1 MKLLTK
7 ILYEVLNDL
16 NYPNTEIIIE
26 IPKNNKF
33 GDYSTNLALILSKKI
48 KKNPIN
54 IAEDIANHIESL
66 SKNELKKISIAG
78 PGFINF
84 TLSNNFYYK
93 NLLNVIENPN
103 YGKIQQKKSKTALVE
118 FVSANPTGPLTVGH
132 GRGAVLG
139 DTISNILEWNG
150 YEVVREY
157 YFNNA
162 GKQMRVLG
170 ESVASRY
177 KQIYN
182 KDSKFPDYGY
192 QGEYIKD
199 IAKLIS
205 TKFNDNFLNDDQNK
219 IFKESAENFV
229 FEDIKKTLKKIK
241 INFDSFFNED
251 DLYSSGAIKK
261 TLSKLKRKK
270 IIYEK
275 DGATWFK
282 AKSINREQDKVLVKS
297 SGEPTY
303 RLPDVAYHKDKFNR
317 KFDLIVDIFG
327 ADHSDTYPDVMAL
340 IKSLDCDIN
349 KMKVIIHQFVTILEN
364 GEKVKMSTRKA
375 NFITLEEL
383 CDEVGEDVLRY
394 FFIMRGANT
403 HLNFDIGLAKNE
415 SDENPVFYLQ
425 YAYARICN
433 ILKKSNEFEY
443 SSNEFEDL
451 KLLSSNV
458 EKDILRKIQQF
469 PDLITQIGQVL
480 EPQTLAN
487 YLQSLA
493 SLFHKFYSNNKVISD
508 DEKLSFARLKLI
520 CGIKHVLKN
529 GLDILGI
536 NAPEKM

>member
-1 MKLLTK
+1 MKLLIK
-7 ILYEVLNDL
+7 ILSQTLKNLD
-16 NYPNTEIIIE
+16 YPNCKIIIE

-33 GDYSTNLALILSKKI
+33 GDFSTNLALLLSKII

-54 IAEDIANHIESL
+54 IAKDITKSIYSL
-66 SKNELKKISIAG
+66 DRNEIKEISIAG

-84 TLSNNFYYK
+84 TLSDNFYYS
-93 NLLNVIENPN
+93 NLQNMVDNSN
-103 YGKIQQKKSKTALVE
+103 YGKIQQKKPKSALVE

-177 KQIYN
+177 REIYN
-182 KDSKFPDYGY
+182 KETNFPDYGY

-199 IAKLIS
+199 IAKLIA
-205 TKFNDNFLNDDQNK
+205 TKYNDNFLKDHENK

-229 FEDIKKTLKKIK
+229 FQDIKKTLKRIK

-251 DLYSSGAIKK
+251 DLYTSGAIKN
-261 TLSKLKRKK
+261 TLSELDRKK
-270 IIYEK
+270 ILYEK
-275 DGATWFK
+275 DGATWFN
-282 AKSINREQDKVLVKS
+282 AKSIGREQDKVLVKS

-303 RLPDVAYHKDKFNR
+303 RLPDVAYHNNKFNR

-340 IKSLDCDIN
+340 IKSLNCDIN

-433 ILKKSNEFEY
+433 ILKKSNDLEIISKDFD
-443 SSNEFEDL
+443 NL

-458 EKDILRKIQQF
+458 EKEILRKIQQF
-469 PDLITQIGQVL
+469 PDLIVQIGQVL
-480 EPQTLAN
+480 EPQILAN
-487 YLQSLA
+487 YLRSIA
-493 SLFHKFYSNNKVISD
+493 SLFHKFYANNKVISEN
-508 DEKLSFARLKLI
+508 EKLSFARLKLI
-520 CGIKHVLKN
+520 CGIKIVLKN

-536 NAPEKM
+536 NSPEKM

>member
-1 MKLLTK
+1 
-7 ILYEVLNDL
+7 
-16 NYPNTEIIIE
+16 
-26 IPKNNKF
+26 
-33 GDYSTNLALILSKKI
+33 
-48 KKNPIN
+48 
-54 IAEDIANHIESL
+54 
-66 SKNELKKISIAG
+66 
-78 PGFINF
+78 
-84 TLSNNFYYK
+84 
-93 NLLNVIENPN
+93 
-103 YGKIQQKKSKTALVE
+103 
-118 FVSANPTGPLTVGH
+118 
-132 GRGAVLG
+132 
-139 DTISNILEWNG
+139 
-150 YEVVREY
+150 
-157 YFNNA
+157 
-162 GKQMRVLG
+162 
-170 ESVASRY
+170 
-177 KQIYN
+177 
-182 KDSKFPDYGY
+182 
-192 QGEYIKD
+192 
-199 IAKLIS
+199 
-205 TKFNDNFLNDDQNK
+205 
-219 IFKESAENFV
+219 
-229 FEDIKKTLKKIK
+229 
-241 INFDSFFNED
+241 
-251 DLYSSGAIKK
+251 
-261 TLSKLKRKK
+261 
-270 IIYEK
+270 
-275 DGATWFK
+275 
-282 AKSINREQDKVLVKS
+282 
-297 SGEPTY
+297 
-303 RLPDVAYHKDKFNR
+303 
-317 KFDLIVDIFG
+317 
-327 ADHSDTYPDVMAL
+327 MAL
-340 IKSLDCDIN
+340 LKSLDCDIN

-469 PDLITQIGQVL
+469 PDLITQIGQVM